1 MLELNTIF
9 TTFNCIVF
17 NLFVYSLLINFFKP
31 NLQRKLKSEALNL
44 ARELSSNK
52 PSEIWYN
59 KLHRTF
65 SSELESFFFKFLW
78 DFIRWYICTLFWKR
92 FYTFYTTFV
101 RVMARSPF
109 YTPSFSVY
117 TICFEVI
124 IFETRFLLKFQ
135 CVTSTVIFL
144 VNDISIDIMPPN
156 IQPLFDFYF
165 WCPY

>member
-9 TTFNCIVF
+9 TTFNCNVF

-44 ARELSSNK
+44 ARELSSHK

-78 DFIRWYICTLFWKR
+78 DFIRWYLCTLFWKR

-109 YTPSFSVY
+109 LYP
-117 TICFEVI
+117 
-124 IFETRFLLKFQ
+124 IFF
-135 CVTSTVIFL
+135 CVH
-144 VNDISIDIMPPN
+144 N
-156 IQPLFDFYF
+156 LFWSYYF
-165 WCPY
+165 WNTISFKRSMCLLPPL